1 METTEDGRSVI
12 LGMGDGSMTTLTI
25 ADPAKE
31 ETYKYLA
38 ELPSR
43 SSPGPSGDRNSS
55 SRSSPSPSG
64 DRRTSELGQ
73 MNQEYLQNGNPYP
86 SPYDYSIYTDYLKAL
101 HTVIP
106 RNHI

>member
-43 SSPGPSGDRNSS
+43 SSPGPSGDR
-55 SRSSPSPSG
+55 
-64 DRRTSELGQ
+64 RTSEPGQ

-86 SPYDYSIYTDYLKAL
+86 SPYDYSIYTDYIKAL

-106 RNHI
+106 RSHI

>member
-43 SSPGPSGDRNSS
+43 SSPTGP
-55 SRSSPSPSG
+55 SRSSPGPSG
-64 DRRTSELGQ
+64 DRRTSEPGQ

-86 SPYDYSIYTDYLKAL
+86 SPYDYSIYTDYIKAL

-106 RNHI
+106 RSHI

>member
-43 SSPGPSGDRNSS
+43 SSHGPSVD
-55 SRSSPSPSG
+55 P
-64 DRRTSELGQ
+64 RTSEPGQ
-73 MNQEYLQNGNPYP
+73 MNHEYLQNGNPYP